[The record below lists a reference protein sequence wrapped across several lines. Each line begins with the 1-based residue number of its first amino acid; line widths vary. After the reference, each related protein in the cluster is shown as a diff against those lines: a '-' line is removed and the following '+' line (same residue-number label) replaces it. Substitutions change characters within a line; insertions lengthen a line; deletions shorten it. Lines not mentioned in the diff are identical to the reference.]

1 MNPVVHFEMPYE
13 DSKRAATFYSTAFG
27 WKPNIMGPEMGE
39 YVVVQTGETD
49 ENRMLKEPGR
59 INGGL
64 FKRTKPEQGPSVVIA
79 VDDIRAAMK
88 KVVDAGGT
96 VLGGQAGPDTP
107 DDIPGI
113 GLYCGFIDS
122 EGNRVSMLQPK
133 GM

>member
-13 DSKRAATFYSTAFG
+13 DANRASDFYSKAFG
-27 WKPNIMGPEMGE
+27 WKLNMLGAEMGD
-39 YVVVQTGETD
+39 YVVVHTTDTD
-49 ENRMLKEPGR
+49 ENNMVKTPGN

-64 FKRTKPEQGPSVVIA
+64 FKRTKSDQGPSVVIA
-79 VDDIRAAMK
+79 VEDIHLAMEKVRA
-88 KVVDAGGT
+88 AGGT
-96 VLGGQAGPDTP
+96 ILGGQAGPDTP

-113 GLYCGFIDS
+113 GLYCAIIDS